1 VRARAEIHALSFA
14 RLLRALRHSP
24 VRFALVTRFFADAR
38 FYNSRSRLAQSVLVV
53 IHDQY
58 FLSFAGGP
66 MHTSSDSSTPV
77 KRSRARKA
85 DGAPKKPRASKKP
98 APMEVIAIQ
107 SDVVTSEA
115 ATLPSADALANQI
128 AITAY
133 FIAAQ
138 RNFVS
143 GHELDDWLNAEREVL
158 SRYG

>member
-1 VRARAEIHALSFA
+1 
-14 RLLRALRHSP
+14 
-24 VRFALVTRFFADAR
+24 
-38 FYNSRSRLAQSVLVV
+38 
-53 IHDQY
+53 
-58 FLSFAGGP
+58 